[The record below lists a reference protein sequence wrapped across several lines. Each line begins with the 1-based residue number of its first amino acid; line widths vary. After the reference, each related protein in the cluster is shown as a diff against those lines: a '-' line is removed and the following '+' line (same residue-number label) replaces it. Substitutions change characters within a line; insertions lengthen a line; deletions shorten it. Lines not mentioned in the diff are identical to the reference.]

1 MSAYVLN
8 LGKVVGK
15 DGVGVPSPTPA
26 DAGKVPTV
34 TSDGSGYELKSFE
47 NNSGCTIV
55 DLGEQ
60 EINVSSPTIVDLSE
74 EQNQAMQRTD
84 TIGVKVS
91 IKDTDDASFILY
103 VSSKNAYANSYIYSA
118 YVPTIYIGSGSPFSI
133 QNLVAIYNAAQRQ
146 IALCLSNEMPYI
158 PNAGEGDLGKA
169 LVVKNIGQLEYQDL
183 SFPTATFST
192 NSFGT
197 FESPTTIELIPAQVT
212 ALQNCER
219 LKIKYKDST
228 TLYLYKINKTSPPR
242 YVNYENFS
250 CVDFSS
256 IAISYFFVQADYE
269 ANTLKFI
276 KYEIPIT

>member
-60 EINVSSPTIVDLSE
+60 EINVSSLTIVDLSE
-74 EQNQAMQRTD
+74 EQNQAMQRAD

-91 IKDTDDASFILY
+91 IKDTNDASFILY

-118 YVPTIYIGSGSPFSI
+118 YVPTIYIGSGSPFSL

-146 IALCLSNEMPYI
+146 IALYLSNEMPYI

-169 LVVKNIGQLEYQDL
+169 LVATNVGQLGYQDL

-197 FESPTTIELIPAQVT
+197 FESPTTIELITAQVT

-219 LKIKYKDST
+219 LRILYKGST
-228 TLYLYKINKTSPPR
+228 TLYLYKIDKTSPPR

-276 KYEIPIT
+276 EHEIPIT